1 MRRIHLS
8 LLRHRPAL
16 WPAVGVAVV
25 CVGLGVAS
33 CGTPRQ
39 AAQPESAAAHLR
51 KPSGHTDSE
60 HSASPLPERR
70 QRRFNELFLE
80 AIRQKEAER
89 IDAEYELLDAALR
102 IAPRAPEAV
111 YEMAVLKLSYAAY
124 SDTLSKAE
132 GDSLLHLAVR
142 LAPGNLYYKET
153 LGEHLAN
160 SSRYTE
166 AIRLYEEIAEEKPG
180 EEMLGTLIWLYKTS
194 GDYAGAIRAI
204 ERLERIDGR
213 SETLSLEKFQTYL
226 AMKDNERAYKAI
238 EDLCAEYPLDLRYR
252 VLLGDLYDQHGYHE
266 RALDIYRDVLA
277 AEPDNSFAQLSLL
290 AYYKAARADSLYRDL
305 LGKVVLNPHTQG
317 EARLEAMRSYAIDN
331 INHQGDC
338 RPVVS
343 LFRMALARPQENR
356 DLAELYAYY
365 LSAIRA
371 PQDSV
376 VPVLRQILQ
385 IEPDNAKA
393 RLQWLQIVLRKGD
406 MAQAVQICRD
416 GVLYDPG
423 EITFYYYEGE
433 AQYRLGHDNAAI
445 EALERGAARVDED
458 ADPRLASDLYALLGD
473 VLYNSRR
480 HEEAYAAYEQAITY
494 NALNLLCLNNYA
506 YYLAQNGRQLDKAEQ
521 MSRRTIEAEPE
532 NATYLDTYAW
542 VLYKQRQYA
551 YARSYAEEMLRYA
564 GQTAQDASLYDH
576 AADIYYHAGRRK
588 EAVQLWRKAL
598 SLTDEPQLKRKLR
611 QKIARRKP

>member
-1 MRRIHLS
+1 MRSLHLP
-8 LLRHRPAL
+8 LLRHRLAL
-16 WPAVGVAVV
+16 WLAVGVAVA
-25 CVGLGVAS
+25 CMGMVASS

-39 AAQPESAAAHLR
+39 AEQSAPALAQVRKPVSQSLSGDSESAL
-51 KPSGHTDSE
+51 
-60 HSASPLPERR
+60 SARR

-80 AIRQKEAER
+80 AICQKETDR
-89 IDAEYELLDAALR
+89 IDAEYELLEAALR
-102 IAPRAPEAV
+102 IAPHAPEAV
-111 YEMAVLKLSYAAY
+111 YEMAVLKLSYATY
-124 SDTLSKAE
+124 SDSVSKAE

-160 SSRYTE
+160 SSRYVE
-166 AIRLYEEIAEEKPG
+166 AIRLYEEIAEEKPS

-204 ERLERIDGR
+204 ERLERVSGR
-213 SETLSLEKFQTYL
+213 NESLSLEKFQTYL

-305 LGKVVLNPHTQG
+305 LGKVVLNPRTQG

-331 INHQGDC
+331 INHQGDT
-338 RPVVS
+338 RPVIS
-343 LFRMALARPQENR
+343 LFRAALAKPQENR
-356 DLAELYAYY
+356 DVAELYAYY

-376 VPVLRQILQ
+376 VPVLRQILE

-433 AQYRLGHDNAAI
+433 AQYRLGHDNASI
-445 EALERGAARVDED
+445 EALERGTARVDD
-458 ADPRLASDLYALLGD
+458 DTDPRLASDLYALLGD
-473 VLYNSRR
+473 VLYNVRR
-480 HEEAYAAYEQAITY
+480 HEEAYAAYEQAIAY

-506 YYLAQNGRQLDKAEQ
+506 YYLAQNGRQLDKAEE

-542 VLYKQRQYA
+542 VLFKQRQYA

-576 AADIYYHAGRRK
+576 AADIYYHAGQRK

-598 SLTDEPQLKRKLR
+598 SLTDEPQLKRRLK
-611 QKIARRKP
+611 QKIARRRP